1 MVFLAA
7 FTVLLTTSYF
17 FSPIFKYGIVIV
29 FLNLFVIVVAVVR
42 TKSMSTLLLIILLL
56 GILYIFDPFNGN
68 IYFSLPGAGSADGAG
83 DNISTSLLE
92 SSQRIWRRWDE
103 CVGFYDY
110 FRFDDGVRDINRI
123 ANPAVPTFGYCS
135 RTWITTLMIFAC
147 LIYIT
152 QLLILLLAFFHFAKM
167 HTIKPPDVVQL
178 EVIQEPGYFASPA
191 MAPVF
196 A

>member
-7 FTVLLTTSYF
+7 FTALLATSYF

-42 TKSMSTLLLIILLL
+42 TKSMSTLLLILLLL
-56 GILYIFDPFNGN
+56 GILYVFDPFNGN
-68 IYFSLPGAGSADGAG
+68 IYFSLPGAGSEEFEGGA
-83 DNISTSLLE
+83 ISTSLLE

-110 FRFDDGVRDINRI
+110 FRFDNNVRDYRI
-123 ANPAVPTFGYCS
+123 ENPLVPTFGYCS
-135 RTWITTLMIFAC
+135 RTWITVLMIFAC

-152 QLLILLLAFFHFAKM
+152 TLLILLLAFFHFAKM
-167 HTIKPPDVVQL
+167 HTIKPADVVQL
-178 EVIQEPGYFASPA
+178 EVVQEPGYYPNQPV
-191 MAPVF
+191 APVF